1 MKDNNDEN
9 SRELRLERG
18 TYTQRE
24 LLEREDAIREA
35 YNYFLSLL
43 GSEHTVKKTVP
54 HISSDTESVG
64 TITTRTCMVKG
75 SDEKWYE
82 LVETSQTDKEPELKL
97 VHKTSD
103 ESSGQTSKVEF
114 VFRNGAVAKNAT
126 RVQIVTTPSGVL
138 PPEESRLQ
146 KDEIDAL
153 VFSLLEPTYK
163 SPEQEVPIKNRRARL
178 FGDNVFRIFKK

>member
-1 MKDNNDEN
+1 MSEEY
-9 SRELRLERG
+9 RR
-18 TYTQRE
+18 TYTKRE

-43 GSEHTVKKTVP
+43 DSEHTVTETVP

-64 TITTRTCMVKG
+64 TITTRSCMVKG
-75 SDEKWYE
+75 SDSKWYE
-82 LVETSQTDKEPELKL
+82 LVESLQTDRQPELKL
-97 VHKTSD
+97 AHKTL
-103 ESSGQTSKVEF
+103 EKSSGQTSKVEF
-114 VFRNGAVAKNAT
+114 VFRNGPIAKKAT

-138 PPEESRLQ
+138 PPEESLLQ

-163 SPEQEVPIKNRRARL
+163 SPEQNVPTNNERTTG
-178 FGDNVFRIFKK
+178 FGKKILRIFNK